1 MQELSD
7 IHKILGDSGM
17 KIISKEIFER
27 AFAKQHKL
35 ISIKNRV
42 SNMLLLAST
51 MLFLSSSA
59 LSFFTVVYVRGI
71 LPKENNEV
79 KDNPVAAISSPI
91 AKIEENPDVKILQQ
105 EVAPVEVVKP
115 AIKDKSRKKRAEQKA
130 EPITVVEQKVEPI
143 IDQYG
148 TKRWYLNGK
157 LHRLDGP
164 AIERVN
170 GGKSWYLN
178 GELHREGGPAIEWVN
193 GHKSWYINGELHR
206 EGGPAIEFADGGKS
220 WYINGRRH
228 REGGPAIELAN
239 GHKSWYLNGVRQK

>member
-17 KIISKEIFER
+17 KIISKEIFEM
-27 AFAKQHKL
+27 AFAKQQKL
-35 ISIKNRV
+35 IYIKNRA
-42 SNMLLLAST
+42 SNLLLLAST
-51 MLFLSSSA
+51 ILFSFSSA
-59 LSFFTVVYVRGI
+59 LSFCAVIYVSGI

-79 KDNPVAAISSPI
+79 KDNPVAAISPPI
-91 AKIEENPDVKILQQ
+91 LKIEENPDVKILQQ

-115 AIKDKSRKKRAEQKA
+115 AIKDKSRKKRAEQKV

-164 AIERVN
+164 AIEYS
-170 GGKSWYLN
+170 GGDK
-178 GELHREGGPAIEWVN
+178 EW
-193 GHKSWYINGELHR
+193 W
-206 EGGPAIEFADGGKS
+206 
-220 WYINGRRH
+220 
-228 REGGPAIELAN
+228 
-239 GHKSWYLNGVRQK
+239 LNGVRQK